1 MKKKRGRKKAEK
13 RRGRERGR
21 KGRVE
26 AKQDGRKIEKMKIK
40 NELSYSQE
48 SKSNKDAATKM
59 LV

>member
-1 MKKKRGRKKAEK
+1 
-13 RRGRERGR
+13 
-21 KGRVE
+21 
-26 AKQDGRKIEKMKIK
+26 MKIK